1 MFLVQLS
8 RAGPAWD
15 PARPVEEQLGWEA
28 HAAYLDALVDDGV
41 VVLGGPLADERRVI
55 LAVEAPSEHAVR
67 AILAGDPWSGTHLVI
82 DAVDPWTIRLDG
94 RERDRHAAAAQEAT
108 GVRGVAF
115 VGTHTDVPD
124 AMQRFAED
132 VLRLRPLSV
141 AGTDAAVFDLGHG
154 AALAVVGADPG
165 EPLERTVGLLVD
177 DLEAV
182 IGRLHA
188 AGVETDGIH
197 ENDRW
202 RYTHFRPPD
211 GRLYELVEERARA

>member
-28 HAAYLDALVDDGV
+28 HATYLDALVDDGV

-67 AILAGDPWSGTHLVI
+67 AILAADPWSGTHLVL
-82 DAVDPWTIRLDG
+82 DAVDPG
-94 RERDRHAAAAQEAT
+94 RSASTA
-108 GVRGVAF
+108 
-115 VGTHTDVPD
+115 
-124 AMQRFAED
+124 
-132 VLRLRPLSV
+132 
-141 AGTDAAVFDLGHG
+141 AGTVATPPPRRTRPGPVGSPSWAPTPTPRTRCSASSRMCSSCARCRSRASTPPSSTSAAG

-177 DLEAV
+177 DLEAM
-182 IGRLHA
+182 IGLLHA

-211 GRLYELVEERARA
+211 GRLYELVEERVRA

>member
-15 PARPVEEQLGWEA
+15 PARPVEQQLGWEA

-41 VVLGGPLADERRVI
+41 VALGGPLADERRVI

-94 RERDRHAAAAQEAT
+94 RTRPAGRSA
-108 GVRGVAF
+108 GPGSIVF
-115 VGTHTDVPD
+115 VGTHTRAREEMRRFVEEVLGLRRITVEGIRGDVFELDGGATLVVAD
-124 AMQRFAED
+124 ADDGPAE
-132 VLRLRPLSV
+132 RS
-141 AGTDAAVFDLGHG
+141 
-154 AALAVVGADPG
+154 
-165 EPLERTVGLLVD
+165 VGLLVD

-182 IGRLHA
+182 IERLHA

-211 GRLYELVEERARA
+211 GRLYELVEERVRA